1 MHLLK
6 TFSGVFAI
14 VAATTFTTCQSQT
27 IVGKWKMIS
36 STSYFTAEG
45 AARQGKTFLTNPL
58 PSTASITTEFKSDH
72 TYTTT
77 TSTGSNP
84 TPNTLGGNWSLTG
97 DRLTITVDPKY
108 KPSDELKS
116 STITVSIT
124 GNTMIMTNNI
134 IPNAMVS
141 KMTTKAE
148 RI

>member
-1 MHLLK
+1 MQLLK
-6 TFSGVFAI
+6 TFSGAFAI
-14 VAATTFTTCQSQT
+14 VVATAFTTCQSQT

-45 AARQGKTFLTNPL
+45 AARQGKSFLTNPV
-58 PSTASITTEFKSDH
+58 PSTTSISTEFKSDDA
-72 TYTTT
+72 YTTT
-77 TSTGSNP
+77 TSTATNP
-84 TPNTLGGNWSLTG
+84 TPNTIGGNWSLTG

-116 STITVSIT
+116 STITISIT

-134 IPNAMVS
+134 IPNTMVS